1 MKRARAV
8 AVYVL
13 VAGSIVAGGVAA
25 GLHGDW
31 RAVYAWTVA
40 LIWAGV
46 ALVVKRAADRWAR
59 AYLIAL
65 GRNMGEY
72 SRGLTDGY
80 HLRGLAAEDDDRE
93 D

>member
-1 MKRARAV
+1 MKRARTL

-13 VAGSIVAGGVAA
+13 VAGSMVSSGVAA

-31 RAVYAWTVA
+31 RAVTAWAIA

-46 ALVVKRAADRWAR
+46 ALIVKRAADRWAR
-59 AYLIAL
+59 AYLLAL

-72 SRGLTDGY
+72 SRGVCDGY
-80 HLRGLAAEDDDRE
+80 LLAGKNPERE